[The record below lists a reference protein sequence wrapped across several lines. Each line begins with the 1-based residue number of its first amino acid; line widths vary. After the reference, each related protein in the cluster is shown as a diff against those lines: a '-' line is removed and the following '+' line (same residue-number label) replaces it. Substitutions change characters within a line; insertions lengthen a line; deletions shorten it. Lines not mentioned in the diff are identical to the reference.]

1 MWENQSA
8 DITETE
14 APPPRWRQLIV
25 PIGVSLLIHSS
36 LLLIMRQSL
45 VGSDTEPS
53 DIAIPA
59 PSIQI
64 TFRSPPVPDAAPEP
78 PATEPLPEADTPE
91 PLVTSEQVQQDI
103 SAPSEALPVAVTPP
117 AEILPVVVTPPP
129 EALPDA
135 SESQA
140 PRLIA
145 PSLLDLRDRIRNQAQ
160 SDSTGRIFS
169 NADCDERQ
177 RRNDLIDCGDEDP
190 NNRYGFDEAE
200 QNDTTAFFAGLEAPS
215 GVDSNAPRDAT
226 NPDTRAAVARD
237 NLTGNL
243 GAGPLIR
250 SVMGQP

>member
-1 MWENQSA
+1 MWENQPE
-8 DITETE
+8 DINDNKTP
-14 APPPRWRQLIV
+14 APRWRRHLIFPV
-25 PIGVSLLIHSS
+25 AVSLLIHGG
-36 LLLIMRQSL
+36 LLLVMHQSL
-45 VGSDTEPS
+45 TGHDDESGDTS
-53 DIAIPA
+53 IPA

-64 TFRSPPVPDAAPEP
+64 TFRSR
-78 PATEPLPEADTPE
+78 PLPEAQVE
-91 PLVTSEQVQQDI
+91 PSATEQLPDANTADQLVTSEQVV
-103 SAPSEALPVAVTPP
+103 EALPPP
-117 AEILPVVVTPPP
+117 RAF
-129 EALPDA
+129 PD
-135 SESQA
+135 EPQSQA

-169 NADCDERQ
+169 NAECDERQ

-190 NNRYGFDEAE
+190 NNRYGFDEVE
-200 QNDTTAFFAGLEAPS
+200 QNDTTEFFAGLEAPT
-215 GVDSNAPRDAT
+215 GVDRSAPRDAT

>member
-1 MWENQSA
+1 M
-8 DITETE
+8 
-14 APPPRWRQLIV
+14 WRQLIV
-25 PIGVSLLIHSS
+25 PIGVSLLLHSS
-36 LLLIMRQSL
+36 LLLMMRQSMF
-45 VGSDTEPS
+45 GRDTESSDT
-53 DIAIPA
+53 AIPA

-64 TFRSPPVPDAAPEP
+64 TFRSPPVPDAATEP
-78 PATEPLPEADTPE
+78 PATESLPEADAADPLATP
-91 PLVTSEQVQQDI
+91 EQVQRDI
-103 SAPSEALPVAVTPP
+103 STPAEALPVAVTP
-117 AEILPVVVTPPP
+117 TP

-160 SDSTGRIFS
+160 SDSNGRIYS

-177 RRNDLIDCGDEDP
+177 RRNDLIDCGEEDP
-190 NNRYGFDEAE
+190 NNRYGFDEAA
-200 QNDTTAFFAGLEAPS
+200 QNDTTEFFAGLEATTGLNS
-215 GVDSNAPRDAT
+215 SAPRDAT

>member
-1 MWENQSA
+1 
-8 DITETE
+8 
-14 APPPRWRQLIV
+14 V

-78 PATEPLPEADTPE
+78 TTESIPEADAAD

-117 AEILPVVVTPPP
+117 AEALPVVVTPPP
-129 EALPDA
+129 AALPDA

-140 PRLIA
+140 PRLMA
-145 PSLLDLRDRIRNQAQ
+145 PSLLDLRDRIRNQVQ

-200 QNDTTAFFAGLEAPS
+200 QNDTTAFFADLEAPP
-215 GVDSNAPRDAT
+215 GVDSSAPRDAT

>member
-8 DITETE
+8 DIIETE
-14 APPPRWRQLIV
+14 ASPPWWRQLIV
-25 PIGVSLLIHSS
+25 PVGVSLLIHSS

-45 VGSDTEPS
+45 VGSDTESTDTALPT
-53 DIAIPA
+53 

-78 PATEPLPEADTPE
+78 PATESLPVANAADQS
-91 PLVTSEQVQQDI
+91 VTSEQVQRDI
-103 SAPSEALPVAVTPP
+103 SAPDEA
-117 AEILPVVVTPPP
+117 LPVVVTPPP

-160 SDSTGRIFS
+160 SDSTGRVFS

-200 QNDTTAFFAGLEAPS
+200 QNDTTEFFAGLEAPT
-215 GVDSNAPRDAT
+215 GVDRSAPRDAT

>member
-1 MWENQSA
+1 MWENQPE
-8 DITETE
+8 DINDNKTP
-14 APPPRWRQLIV
+14 APRWRRNLIV
-25 PIGVSLLIHSS
+25 PVAVSLLIHGG
-36 LLLIMRQSL
+36 LLLVMHQSL
-45 VGSDTEPS
+45 TGNDDESGDTS
-53 DIAIPA
+53 IPA

-64 TFRSPPVPDAAPEP
+64 TFRSRPLPQAQVEPSATEQLPDAN
-78 PATEPLPEADTPE
+78 TADQLE
-91 PLVTSEQVQQDI
+91 TSEQVVEPSAQQDAQQEL
-103 SAPSEALPVAVTPP
+103 SEPALAQPVEALPPP
-117 AEILPVVVTPPP
+117 RAF
-129 EALPDA
+129 PD
-135 SESQA
+135 EPQSQA

-169 NADCDERQ
+169 NAECDERQ

-190 NNRYGFDEAE
+190 NNRYGFDEVE
-200 QNDTTAFFAGLEAPS
+200 QNDTTEFFAGLEAPT
-215 GVDSNAPRDAT
+215 GVDRSAPRDAT

>member
-1 MWENQSA
+1 M
-8 DITETE
+8 
-14 APPPRWRQLIV
+14 PRLRPV
-25 PIGVSLLIHSS
+25 AVSLLIHGG
-36 LLLIMRQSL
+36 LLLVMHQSL
-45 VGSDTEPS
+45 TGNDDESGDTS
-53 DIAIPA
+53 IPA

-64 TFRSPPVPDAAPEP
+64 TFRSR
-78 PATEPLPEADTPE
+78 PLPEAQVE
-91 PLVTSEQVQQDI
+91 PSATEQLPDANTADQLVTSEQPV
-103 SAPSEALPVAVTPP
+103 EALPPP
-117 AEILPVVVTPPP
+117 RAF
-129 EALPDA
+129 PD
-135 SESQA
+135 EPQSQA

-169 NADCDERQ
+169 NAECDERQ

-190 NNRYGFDEAE
+190 NNRYGFDEVE
-200 QNDTTAFFAGLEAPS
+200 QNDTTEFFAGLEAPT
-215 GVDSNAPRDAT
+215 GVDRSAPRDAT

>member
-8 DITETE
+8 DISETA
-14 APPPRWRQLIV
+14 APPAWWRQLVV
-25 PIGVSLLIHSS
+25 PIGVSLLLHSS
-36 LLLIMRQSL
+36 LLVIMRQSL
-45 VGSDTEPS
+45 IGSDTESS
-53 DIAIPA
+53 DPTIPR

-64 TFRSPPVPDAAPEP
+64 TFQSPPLPDVAAEP
-78 PATEPLPEADTPE
+78 TTESIPEADAAV

-103 SAPSEALPVAVTPP
+103 NAPSEALPVAVTPP

-177 RRNDLIDCGDEDP
+177 RRNDLIDCGNEDP
-190 NNRYGFDEAE
+190 NNRYGFDEAA

-215 GVDSNAPRDAT
+215 GVDSSAPRDAT